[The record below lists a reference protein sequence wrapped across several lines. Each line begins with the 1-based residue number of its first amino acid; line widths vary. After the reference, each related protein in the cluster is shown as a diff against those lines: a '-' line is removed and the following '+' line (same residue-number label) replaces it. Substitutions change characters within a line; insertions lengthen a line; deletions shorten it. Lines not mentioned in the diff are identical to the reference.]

1 MLGEVFG
8 EAGGAANGSV
18 GRVLEDDGRL
28 ARRSVCGEGE
38 LNAAANRATATAVV
52 SAGGVASLALAIARQ
67 LSEQKNLGPFAAYQ
81 AYEGYA
87 NPQQADKKP
96 VANYT
101 LLADEFAPAAAPG
114 MLTAKTCYEADFEA
128 ATEKTGNYI
137 QRTNN
142 FKHGIP
148 DSCSSQRTEMVN
160 SFYKSVSL

>member
-1 MLGEVFG
+1 MDCSLRTGLRRRKLILWEINPLGQIDMEK
-8 EAGGAANGSV
+8 
-18 GRVLEDDGRL
+18 VLTVLGWF
-28 ARRSVCGEGE
+28 VM
-38 LNAAANRATATAVV
+38 
-52 SAGGVASLALAIARQ
+52 ASLALAIARQ

>member
-1 MLGEVFG
+1 MEKVFTVLGWFVM
-8 EAGGAANGSV
+8 
-18 GRVLEDDGRL
+18 
-28 ARRSVCGEGE
+28 
-38 LNAAANRATATAVV
+38 
-52 SAGGVASLALAIARQ
+52 ASLALAIARQ
-67 LSEQKNLGPFAAYQ
+67 LSEQKNLGPFSGFQTA
-81 AYEGYA
+81 EGYA
-87 NPQQADKKP
+87 NTPHAEKKP

-101 LLADEFAPAAAPG
+101 LLADEFAPATGPG
-114 MLTAKTCYEADFEA
+114 MLTAKTCVEADFQA

>member
-1 MLGEVFG
+1 MDCSLRTGLRRRKLILWEINPLGQIDMEK
-8 EAGGAANGSV
+8 
-18 GRVLEDDGRL
+18 VLTVLGWF
-28 ARRSVCGEGE
+28 VM
-38 LNAAANRATATAVV
+38 
-52 SAGGVASLALAIARQ
+52 ASLALAIARQ

-160 SFYKSVSL
+160 SFYVPASL

>member
-1 MLGEVFG
+1 MRASGLFVTHRAKKAQINPLGQIDMEK
-8 EAGGAANGSV
+8 
-18 GRVLEDDGRL
+18 VLTVLGWF
-28 ARRSVCGEGE
+28 VM
-38 LNAAANRATATAVV
+38 
-52 SAGGVASLALAIARQ
+52 ASLALAIARQ
-67 LSEQKNLGPFAAYQ
+67 LSEQKNLGPFAAF
-81 AYEGYA
+81 EGYA

-160 SFYKSVSL
+160 SFYVPASL

>member
-1 MLGEVFG
+1 MRASGLFVTHRAKKAQINPWQINPWPTIDMEKVLTVLGWFVM
-8 EAGGAANGSV
+8 
-18 GRVLEDDGRL
+18 
-28 ARRSVCGEGE
+28 
-38 LNAAANRATATAVV
+38 
-52 SAGGVASLALAIARQ
+52 ASLALAIARQ